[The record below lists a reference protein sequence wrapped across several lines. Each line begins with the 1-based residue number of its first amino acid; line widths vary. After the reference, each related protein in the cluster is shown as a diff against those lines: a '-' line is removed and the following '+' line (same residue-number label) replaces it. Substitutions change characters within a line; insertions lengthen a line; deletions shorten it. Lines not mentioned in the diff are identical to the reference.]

1 VMKIEVFKI
10 GLYIILTNL
19 IIIKFAV

>member
-1 VMKIEVFKI
+1 MKIEVFKI